1 MEKTGFRKNDGIDS
15 LVSIPFPDF
24 SANTKTDR
32 SNVENG
38 TGRDIFF
45 HPFSTLLT
53 LYSAIQDLFS
63 SERNGGS
70 SHIIF
75 FLVRFNW
82 EQNIKMMPPG

>member
-1 MEKTGFRKNDGIDS
+1 MDGIDPLTS
-15 LVSIPFPDF
+15 APFF
-24 SANTKTDR
+24 RFFRKYETDR